1 MAVRLRRTD
10 RPPLADRLGHPTSST
25 SPTWTPCFEKL
36 PKSLP
41 LCISYFQDVPLKDFG
56 REVRAQLDIDNFLN
70 DAIVLLDLEENNL
83 ENILDRVLMKIQD
96 SRHANFDLDEA
107 KALLCTHDQGK
118 LTIGI

>member
-1 MAVRLRRTD
+1 M
-10 RPPLADRLGHPTSST
+10 
-25 SPTWTPCFEKL
+25 
-36 PKSLP
+36 
-41 LCISYFQDVPLKDFG
+41 PLKDFG

-118 LTIGI
+118 LTICI